1 MITHNVIDYPTSF
14 YSREGQKENGV
25 FYTPLFLAK
34 YLIRKVIKYVG
45 NVEEISAILDPACG
59 DSVLLRSFA
68 YEWLKYQPN
77 SLPSIFGID
86 KDINAI
92 LSSNSKFTD
101 EPLDLFDSKF
111 INRDALFPIT
121 RKNSIEGWEELKNE
135 WEIENG
141 FDVVLS
147 NPPWGASLEG
157 YDNLALNFNF
167 TLAKGQFDIYD
178 LFVELILNQLNKNG
192 IYGLILPDSVFGQ
205 EHTNLRCLLSKN
217 TTIHL
222 IARLGEKIFPEINRA
237 CVVIIGKNTKANE
250 KHKVDCFRLEASYKK
265 KVLINELSLEEV
277 EKDFLHQVPQSRFR
291 ENENYLFDIDLKIIE
306 ETIFNKIEKESSPLK
321 TYIKSTRGAEI
332 SKKGIVYQCPN
343 CNLWMPYPK
352 SKIPKC
358 SNCKSALNLEN
369 ADSEKIILNHN
380 GIGNVKLKV
389 GEDLF
394 RFTSLSKSWIN
405 TLKKGINYK
414 KMSIYEGDKILVRK
428 TGVGI
433 TASMDYENAITN
445 QVVYI
450 LKLNPFFETKLS
462 LEFVLA
468 ILNSRAMTYYLIKK
482 YGENQWRS
490 HPYLTQTM
498 VGNLPFP
505 KIDLKNEKI
514 QKTINQ
520 VTKLVRNEVID
531 SKEKNIPL
539 KIDLQIE
546 KIVAQLFGLDK
557 DDYKTIFKTL
567 TSSEQLIPIKR
578 LLNCS
583 VNDIFKTNGV

>member
-1 MITHNVIDYPTSF
+1 MINSNTIDINPITS
-14 YSREGQKENGV
+14 YSKEGQKANGV
-25 FYTPLFLAK
+25 FYTPLFLAQ
-34 YLIRKVIKYVG
+34 YLAKKVIKYAADLNNTSTV
-45 NVEEISAILDPACG
+45 LDPACG
-59 DSVLLRSFA
+59 DSALLRSFA
-68 YEWLKYQPN
+68 LEYSKNQIN
-77 SLPSIFGID
+77 HFPSIFGID
-86 KDINAI
+86 KDLNAV
-92 LSSNSKFTD
+92 LSSTSKFAD
-101 EPLDLFDSKF
+101 DSLELFDSKF
-111 INRDALFPIT
+111 TNKDALFPVLGN
-121 RKNSIEGWEELKNE
+121 KSNEGWQELQHE
-135 WEIENG
+135 WGIANG

-147 NPPWGASLEG
+147 NPPWGASLDV

-178 LFVELILNQLNKNG
+178 LFVEAILNQLNEGG
-192 IYGLILPDSVFGQ
+192 IYGLILPDSIFGQ
-205 EHTNLRCLLSKN
+205 EHTNLRKLLSKN
-217 TTIHL
+217 TSIHL

-237 CVVIIGKNTKANE
+237 CVVIVGRNTKPNE
-250 KHKVDCFRLEASYKK
+250 SHQVDCFRLTSNYKK
-265 KVLINELSLEEV
+265 KVITNELTLENV
-277 EKDFLHQVPQSRFR
+277 EKKFLHQVPQSRFR
-291 ENENYLFDIDLKIIE
+291 KNENCLFDIDLKTDE
-306 ETIFNKIEKESSPLK
+306 RTIFDRIQKESLPLK

-352 SKIPKC
+352 SKTPKC
-358 SNCKSALNLEN
+358 NNCKSALSLEN
-369 ADSEKIILNHN
+369 ADTEKIIFNHN

-394 RFTSLSKSWIN
+394 RFTSISKSWIN

-414 KMSIYEGDKILVRK
+414 KMGIYEGDKILVRK

-468 ILNSRAMTYYLIKK
+468 ILNSRVITYYLIKK
-482 YGENQWRS
+482 YGENEWRS

-505 KIDLKNEKI
+505 KIDLKDEAI
-514 QKTINQ
+514 QKTIHQ
-520 VTKLVRNEVID
+520 ITELVRNEVID
-531 SKEKNIPL
+531 SKEKNISL

-557 DDYKTIFKTL
+557 DDYKTIFETL

-583 VNDIFKTNGV
+583 VNDIF